1 LLLLLPVAGAFA
13 GSAGRGHGLPL
24 QAAGQSSPFSPPCF
38 ALLGC
43 ATHEKL
49 VQVQV

>member
-24 QAAGQSSPFSPPCF
+24 QAARQSSPFSPCF